1 MRLYF
6 DRLELHLGFYLCGP
20 LSGESEYVIL
30 INYKSSSKFLLC
42 SMPSAVLLQTIDIKD
57 TIRLGSSTKFSVV
70 YIPNN
75 ALNLDEDISG
85 KPCNLYSRSCRLVVS
100 KELLIDK
107 IDSGEVVHRF
117 EEYLLGERWSVFAD
131 DSKNDTELTVVL
143 MTFPSSEP
151 PASTTALRLVSA

>member
-1 MRLYF
+1 VRLYF

-42 SMPSAVLLQTIDIKD
+42 SMPSAVLLQT
-57 TIRLGSSTKFSVV
+57 
-70 YIPNN
+70 NN

-85 KPCNLYSRSCRLVVS
+85 KPCNLYSGSCGLVVS

-107 IDSGEVVHRF
+107 IDGGEVIHRF
-117 EEYLLGERWSVFAD
+117 EEYCGFDDLSKLRAAGFYDGFEIGECLKSLLVDVSFTDKHPLGIERYTS
-131 DSKNDTELTVVL
+131 
-143 MTFPSSEP
+143 
-151 PASTTALRLVSA
+151 